1 MDICCF
7 LNNIVM
13 GPNAPWPV
21 VRINKNAKGKD
32 GGAKAKLLRCE
43 EVVLRFITFGTP
55 SHFNSPFTVP
65 HLRTFAFMK
74 DLLLAINLNGVGLL
88 VLLVSLVVPNDDR

>member
-1 MDICCF
+1 M
-7 LNNIVM
+7 
-13 GPNAPWPV
+13 
-21 VRINKNAKGKD
+21 RRERS

-43 EVVLRFITFGTP
+43 EVVFRSITFATP